1 VARVPNDVPEFVVGV
16 SQAPFSQFTPFYRG
30 FLRLRGVEH
39 LAMVNV
45 IHDPVCPYEIGARLP
60 ALYQPSS
67 RQSSITGAD
76 ILVSLRRQMSFSP
89 PPDICR
95 FPPNPNAGRPS
106 SVPVRAWDIFF
117 VLSGDPWPFD
127 PAWTE
132 LEAFEAGIGSNVLQ
146 GTGFLGGI
154 ITRTLTFETCY
165 IIGMTGVERYCEL
178 TYNARSA
185 AIEGV
190 IADRDCPNRDVRLGD
205 TTVFLWEDD
214 KPDVE
219 REVTIRDILGAT
231 RTLRKPDGVK
241 VRTAFS
247 DADGSYRIDALEA
260 GVPYALSVTRA
271 GYRAYEDRVE
281 LQAGQPLRLDL
292 ELARL
297 TACPA

>member
-1 VARVPNDVPEFVVGV
+1 
-16 SQAPFSQFTPFYRG
+16 
-30 FLRLRGVEH
+30 
-39 LAMVNV
+39 
-45 IHDPVCPYEIGARLP
+45 
-60 ALYQPSS
+60 
-67 RQSSITGAD
+67 
-76 ILVSLRRQMSFSP
+76 MSFSP

-95 FPPNPNAGRPS
+95 FPPSPNSARIS
-106 SVPVRAWDIFF
+106 AVPVRAWDIFF

-127 PAWTE
+127 PGWTE

-165 IIGMTGVERYCEL
+165 IIGLSGVEQYCEL

-190 IADRDCPNRDVRLGD
+190 IADRHCPNSDVRLGD
-205 TTVFLWEDD
+205 TTIFLWEDD
-214 KPDVE
+214 KPDLE

-231 RTLRKPDGVK
+231 KTLRKPDGVR

-260 GVPYALSVTRA
+260 GVPYALSVNRN
-271 GYRAYEDRVE
+271 GYRIYEDRVA
-281 LQAGQPLRLDL
+281 LQAGQQLRLDL

-297 TACPA
+297 TACPG